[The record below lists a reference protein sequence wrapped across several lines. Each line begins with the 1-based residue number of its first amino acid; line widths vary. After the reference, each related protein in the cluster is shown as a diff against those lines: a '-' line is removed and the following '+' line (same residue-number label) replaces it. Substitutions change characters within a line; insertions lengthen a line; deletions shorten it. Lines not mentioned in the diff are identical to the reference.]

1 MTRKSRGKSAA
12 AIVERAREFRQ
23 GETTAE
29 QILWEALR
37 ARRLAGLK
45 FRRQHP
51 YEHLILDFFC
61 VEKLCAVELDGGVH
75 NVPEQREHDRARDV
89 FLAERGIRVIR
100 TRNEDVLCDLPATVA
115 RLLTLIDGLKDE
127 ESPLS

>member
-1 MTRKSRGKSAA
+1 MTRKSRGKPEA

-23 GETTAE
+23 AETTAE

-51 YEHLILDFFC
+51 YHHLILDFFC
-61 VEKLCAVELDGGVH
+61 VEKQCAIELDGGVH
-75 NVPEQREHDRARDV
+75 DVPAQREHDRARDLY
-89 FLAERGIRVIR
+89 LAERGIRVIHI
-100 TRNEDVLCDLPATVA
+100 RNEKVFADLPQ
-115 RLLTLIDGLKDE
+115 TLADILANV
-127 ESPLS
+127 ESASNS